1 MKWRRFWAALKAR
14 NMEFIRDRSAL
25 GWNFMFPILIV
36 AGFAFAF
43 SGEPPARYK
52 VGVYGGEI
60 AALQQQE
67 PFFKTDYIQFIPVA
81 SLGQATLKVERH
93 QLDMLLDM
101 SQKKFWIND
110 SSPNGY
116 ILERVLYGSERQS
129 GRFSR
134 ATVSGR
140 EVRYVDWVLPG
151 VLGINMMFSALFGIG
166 FVIVRYRKNGVLK
179 RLKATPLTPLEF
191 LAAQVVSRLWL
202 IILVTVLVY
211 IGTDIFINF
220 TMHGNY
226 FDLLLVFALGTLSMI
241 SMSLLI
247 AARVRS
253 EELASGL
260 LNLLSWP
267 MVFLSGV
274 WFSIEG
280 IHPLL
285 QKMAQLFP
293 LTHMIDAARSIMI
306 DGAGLADIA
315 TPLVVLVVM
324 TLVFLLIGALSFR
337 WE

>member
-1 MKWRRFWAALKAR
+1 MRWRRFWAILKAR
-14 NMEFIRDRSAL
+14 NMEFLRDRSAL

-52 VGVYGGEI
+52 VGVYGGDIDAVE
-60 AALQQQE
+60 LHD
-67 PFFKTDYIQFIPVA
+67 PFFKTEYIQFIPVS
-81 SLGQATLKVERH
+81 SLDKAMVKVERH
-93 QLDMLLDM
+93 QLDMLLDVG
-101 SQKKFWIND
+101 QRKFWIND

-116 ILERVLYGSERQS
+116 ILERVLYGTERA
-129 GRFSR
+129 GGHFSK

-140 EVRYVDWVLPG
+140 QVRYVDWVLPG
-151 VLGINMMFSALFGIG
+151 VLGMNMMFSALFGIG

-179 RLKATPLTPLEF
+179 RLKVTPITAIEF

-202 IILVTVLVY
+202 IMLVAILVY
-211 IGTDIFINF
+211 IGTDIFIDF
-220 TMHGNY
+220 TMHGHY
-226 FDLLLVFALGTLSMI
+226 LDLIIVFALGSMSLI

-285 QKMAQLFP
+285 QKMALLFP
-293 LTHMIDAARSIMI
+293 LTHMIDAARAIMI
-306 DGAGLADIA
+306 DGAGLAEIS
-315 TPLVVLVVM
+315 TQLIVLVLM
-324 TLVFLLIGALSFR
+324 SLVFLLIGALSFR

>member
-1 MKWRRFWAALKAR
+1 
-14 NMEFIRDRSAL
+14 MEFIRDRSAL